1 MGSRDQ
7 SPLASSTSTP
17 QDTMAVWADN
27 IKFVKDI
34 IDTKFGKIDQ
44 AVQEIE
50 EGLSVLE
57 TEVKSSQAKEKYT
70 FALRSLKLMQPQ
82 EIEILVETILCVSTQ
97 LFSTVTSNYGI
108 FKDLHENERKSLETL
123 ATEKLAKRREV
134 LQKSE
139 ELKKKYHISE

>member
-7 SPLASSTSTP
+7 SPLVSSTSTSTR
-17 QDTMAVWADN
+17 DTMAVWADN

-50 EGLSVLE
+50 EGLSLLE
-57 TEVKSSQAKEKYT
+57 TDVKSSQAKEKYT

-82 EIEILVETILCVSTQ
+82 EIEILVETIRCVS
-97 LFSTVTSNYGI
+97 FS
-108 FKDLHENERKSLETL
+108 FKHTTFQYS
-123 ATEKLAKRREV
+123 
-134 LQKSE
+134 
-139 ELKKKYHISE
+139 